1 MSRPIANNCGISFSI
16 NYDNKLIQC
25 QTFYLQLKRNTY
37 LMLFQIIRASSTSI
51 EERIKNEN
59 WAEEKA
65 KILSEIEIKNS
76 EEIFKYMKKQ
86 ITKIN
91 NENTDH
97 INYLIKIKKSLLDFH
112 GGLNKSEAISLFRKV
127 FTATIPQ
134 DNLELGMIKR
144 RSSMGDIKDNGKNKQ
159 MNIDKNAHVR
169 TYEQVNQ
176 YGHKTQLNSFSP
188 SPSPSSPSPCSSS
201 SLFHQSNEEKKV
213 SSMLPE
219 IANFHSSTKLIFK
232 SSITEKCGNKSD
244 EKDFENANESNDR
257 KECEIKNENKS
268 DDKIE
273 NENENEN
280 DEDEDTRV
288 HTEVLK
294 NAHPFST
301 NRTHSHS
308 TPSLSG
314 I

>member
-1 MSRPIANNCGISFSI
+1 
-16 NYDNKLIQC
+16 
-25 QTFYLQLKRNTY
+25 
-37 LMLFQIIRASSTSI
+37 MLYQIIRASSTSI

-97 INYLIKIKKSLLDFH
+97 TNCLIKIKKSLLDFD

-134 DNLELGMIKR
+134 DNLELGIIKR
-144 RSSMGDIKDNGKNKQ
+144 RSSMGDIKSNGKNKQ

-188 SPSPSSPSPCSSS
+188 SSSPCSSS
-201 SLFHQSNEEKKV
+201 SLSHQSNTEKKV

-219 IANFHSSTKLIFK
+219 IANFHNSTKLIFK
-232 SSITEKCGNKSD
+232 SPITEKYGNKSD
-244 EKDFENANESNDR
+244 EKDSENANESNDR
-257 KECEIKNENKS
+257 KECEIKNENES
-268 DDKIE
+268 FDKIE
-273 NENENEN
+273 NENDEDE

-294 NAHPFST
+294 NTHPFST